1 MTLDANRANRQEL
14 TIGVV
19 GAGAMGR
26 GIAQVAAVGGCVV
39 KLYDT
44 RAETAAEAVSFI
56 GSILDRAA
64 DKGRMTDADA
74 KAALARI
81 EVIDSLD
88 GFAPCDAVIEAVI
101 EDLDLKHQVFRALEG
116 IVGDDTVLATN
127 TSSISVTAIAAA
139 CERPARVAGFHFF
152 NPVPLMK
159 LVEVI
164 DGIHTAPLVADF
176 LVGLGKRMGRE
187 PVRVADAPGFLVNQV
202 GRGFNIE
209 SAHIAA
215 DGIAS
220 FADFDRVL
228 RDAAG
233 FRMGPFELMD
243 LTALDVTHPATELI
257 YRQFYEEPRF
267 RPSVLMANREQ
278 AGLLGRK
285 TNQGF
290 YAYIDGKAQ
299 VPDEA
304 PTPAYDGRPVW
315 ISRAEPEAA
324 EKLRAIVTA
333 EEGALD
339 EGDRPADQSL
349 ILTTPLGDDAT
360 TAAVEQGLD
369 ASRTVAVDTVFGLET
384 RRTVMRTPITLAA
397 FADSALGLF
406 ASGEATA
413 TLINDSPGFIAQ
425 RVVSMIVNIGCAVA
439 QAGTA
444 APDDIDK
451 AVTLGLGYPHGPL
464 AFGDLIGPATVLRIL
479 TAIHRLTGDPRY
491 RPTPWLRRR
500 AQLGVSLLT
509 PEN

>member
-1 MTLDANRANRQEL
+1 MTIDTNRQDL
-14 TIGVV
+14 IVGVV

-26 GIAQVAAVGGCVV
+26 GIAQVAAVGGCTV
-39 KLYDT
+39 KLYDN
-44 RAETAAEAVSFI
+44 RAETAAEAISFI
-56 GSILDRAA
+56 ESILRRAA
-64 DKGRMTDADA
+64 DKGRMSVADAD
-74 KAALARI
+74 AALARI
-81 EVIDSLD
+81 EIIDSLD

-101 EDLDLKHQVFRALEG
+101 ENLDLKHQVFRGLEKV
-116 IVGDDTVLATN
+116 VGADTVLATN

-139 CERPARVAGFHFF
+139 CERPTRVAGFHFF

-164 DGIHTAPLVADF
+164 NGIHTAPWVADF
-176 LVGLGKRMGRE
+176 LLELGRRMGRE

-257 YRQFYEEPRF
+257 YRQFFEEPRF
-267 RPSVLMANREQ
+267 RPALLMANRQQ
-278 AGLLGRK
+278 AGLLGSK
-285 TNQGF
+285 TNHGF
-290 YAYIDGKAQ
+290 YVYVDGKAQ

-315 ISRAEPEAA
+315 VSRAEPEAA
-324 EKLRAIVTA
+324 EKLRAVVTTA
-333 EEGALD
+333 GGALD
-339 EGDRPADQSL
+339 DSDTPGAESL

-369 ASRTVAVDTVFGLET
+369 ARRAVAVDTVFGLET
-384 RRTVMRTPITLAA
+384 RRTVMRTPITLADYTDA
-397 FADSALGLF
+397 ALGLF
-406 ASGEATA
+406 GGGETPA

-425 RVVSMIVNIGCAVA
+425 RVVAMIVNIGCAVA

-444 APDDIDK
+444 SPDDIDK

-464 AFGDLIGPATVLRIL
+464 AFGDLIGPATVLKIL